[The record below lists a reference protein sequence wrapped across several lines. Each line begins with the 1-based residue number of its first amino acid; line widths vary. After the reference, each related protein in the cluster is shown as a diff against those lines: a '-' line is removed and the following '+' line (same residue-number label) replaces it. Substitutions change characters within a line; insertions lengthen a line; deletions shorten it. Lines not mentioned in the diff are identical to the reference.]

1 MHNKKNLIKRVID
14 VCMTV
19 VLLFL
24 MAYQVTGEALHEWL
38 GIAMT
43 VLVILHHLINI
54 KWYKKLFK
62 GTYHSYRKVITCI
75 NMLLMA
81 AIILTAFCG
90 MSMSAHAVP
99 FLNGMAPVSLARQ
112 LHLAMSYWSFAL
124 MGIHLGLHIR
134 MLFSTLKCGE
144 NARKV
149 FNVLWC
155 AAAVIGLWLIIKNSI
170 LGYMFFLVPFAMF
183 DYSMPQVL
191 VLLMNIV
198 MLLSFSFAGYE
209 WSLMLTKKKEK

>member
-19 VLLFL
+19 ALLFL
-24 MAYQVTGEALHEWL
+24 MAYQVTGEALHEWI

-62 GTYHSYRKVITCI
+62 GTYNSYRKVITCI
-75 NMLLMA
+75 NMLLMV

-99 FLNGMAPVSLARQ
+99 FLNGMAPVYLSRQ

-134 MLFSTLKCGE
+134 MLFSTLKCDE
-144 NARKV
+144 NVRKV

-183 DYSMPQVL
+183 DYSMPHIL

>member
-1 MHNKKNLIKRVID
+1 MQDKKNLIKRIID
-14 VCMTV
+14 ACMIV
-19 VLLFL
+19 LLLFL
-24 MAYQVTGEALHEWL
+24 MAYQVTGEALHEWI
-38 GIAMT
+38 GIVMMAF
-43 VLVILHHLINI
+43 VILHHIVNI
-54 KWYKKLFK
+54 KWYRNLFK
-62 GTYHSYRKVITCI
+62 GKYNSYRKVITCI

-81 AIILTAFCG
+81 AIILTAICG

-99 FLNGMAPVSLARQ
+99 FLNGMIPVSLARQ

-134 MLFSTLKCGE
+134 MLVSTLKCGE
-144 NARKV
+144 NVRKV
-149 FNVLWC
+149 AFSLWC
-155 AAAVIGLWLIIKNSI
+155 VVAVIGLWLIIKNSI

-183 DYSMPQVL
+183 DYSMPHIL

-198 MLLSFSFAGYE
+198 MLLSFSFAGYV